1 MKIQHLRQIPWNV
14 PKHFS
19 ICQFHPS
26 HNESSQPDSQPSS
39 LPCFLVAEGVSRVP
53 WPSHVTPMSS
63 TWERP
68 QATPGQPVQWE
79 GWAELGV
86 FHMCPISICHGKPV
100 RATKLLRLLFLL
112 PVDETWEKSTPL
124 NHLESYWSIKYPC
137 VVNDDRWCRGRV
149 WQTCAWVQLV
159 AIGLE
164 VWRVFIVTITEEE
177 TWRLAPKWLLLTSKA
192 FQAAILSPKKNP
204 LA

>member
-26 HNESSQPDSQPSS
+26 HTESSQLDSQPSS
-39 LPCFLVAEGVSRVP
+39 LPGFLVAQGVSRVP

-100 RATKLLRLLFLL
+100 RATKLRRLFLLFLL
-112 PVDETWEKSTPL
+112 IVDETWEKSTPL
-124 NHLESYWSIKYPC
+124 NHLESYWSIKISVCGKWWQMAWQSVANLCLGPAC
-137 VVNDDRWCRGRV
+137 CHWSWSLASVHCHNHCRRD
-149 WQTCAWVQLV
+149 
-159 AIGLE
+159 
-164 VWRVFIVTITEEE
+164 
-177 TWRLAPKWLLLTSKA
+177 LTSGA
-192 FQAAILSPKKNP
+192 
-204 LA
+204 